1 MTLEQLRIFVAVAQ
15 MEHFTR
21 AANRLKISQ
30 SAVSSAISALETEHR
45 IQLFDRSRRHV
56 ELTGAG
62 NILLAEAEAILN
74 RVNLALRRLEDL
86 SELRSGHLS
95 VAASQTV
102 ANYWLPALLQQFHN
116 EYPGV
121 EIDLWH
127 GNSTE
132 VEKRIARGEADL
144 GFIEQEPRDPA
155 LEIEHVASDELIAVV
170 GPAHPWFGRAHVEWS
185 ELTETPWIMR
195 EEGSGTRALFEAA
208 LQEHSIPVN
217 ALDIALTLRTGE
229 SILGAVAAGGSAAV
243 ISGLVAA
250 IALKAGDLHRLKPI
264 CIQRD
269 FIALSLPGRA
279 QPLTAITFQRMVHDT
294 VVVCMQDVVRLTD
307 RLKR

>member
-30 SAVSSAISALETEHR
+30 SAVSSAISALEAEHR

-56 ELTGAG
+56 ELTGVG

-74 RVNLALRRLEDL
+74 RVNLALRRIADL

-102 ANYWLPALLQQFHN
+102 ANYWLPAFLEEFHN
-116 EYPGV
+116 RYPGI

-144 GFIEQEPRDPA
+144 GFVEQEPRDPA

-170 GPAHPWFGRAHVEWS
+170 GPAHPWFGRAHVDWS
-185 ELTETPWIMR
+185 ELTETSWIMR
-195 EEGSGTRALFEAA
+195 EEGSGTRALFEVA
-208 LQEHSIPVN
+208 LQQRSIPVD

-229 SILGAVAAGGSAAV
+229 SILGAVAAGRSAAV
-243 ISGLVAA
+243 ISSLVAA
-250 IALKAGDLHRLKPI
+250 VALKAGELHRIEPI

-269 FIALSLPGRA
+269 FVVLSLPGRA
-279 QPLTAITFQRMVHDT
+279 QPLTALTFQRMIHDA
-294 VVVCMQDVVRLTD
+294 VGVGPQDVVRLID
-307 RLKR
+307 RRKR